1 MKIILPIGEIN
12 FLQEIFKNPKGF
24 SRIIFR
30 IKQKVFL
37 QEFYS
42 NKYFFLLEI
51 EISNRILKFYGS
63 FVQILPEFKFLMGK
77 FFL

>member
-37 QEFYS
+37 QEFFS
-42 NKYFFLLEI
+42 NKYFFFFI
-51 EISNRILKFYGS
+51 GNRDFKSDFKILR
-63 FVQILPEFKFLMGK
+63 EFCTNPT
-77 FFL
+77 

>member
-24 SRIIFR
+24 SRIIFC

-42 NKYFFLLEI
+42 NKYLFFI
-51 EISNRILKFYGS
+51 GNRDFKSDFRILR
-63 FVQILPEFKFLMGK
+63 EFCTNPT
-77 FFL
+77 

>member
-30 IKQKVFL
+30 IKRKVFL

-42 NKYFFLLEI
+42 NKYFFFI
-51 EISNRILKFYGS
+51 GNRDFKSDFKILR
-63 FVQILPEFKFLMGK
+63 EFCTNPT
-77 FFL
+77 